1 MTLTGTTLPSSA
13 KSRVIPS
20 FLPINPAG
28 TAGDSFLDG
37 GTAPGGRWPTGGGSH
52 LDLDIDAG
60 RERQPHQGIDRL
72 GGRVDDVDEALVRP
86 DLELLPAVLVDERAS
101 NDGVLLYPGRQR
113 YRTGDV
119 GAGPLRGLHDLL
131 GRLVEQLVVVRLEP
145 DPDALLCHDG

>member
-1 MTLTGTTLPSSA
+1 MRVMVFGVASMTLTGTTLPSSS
-13 KSRVIPS
+13 KMRVIPS

-28 TAGDSFLDG
+28 TVGGSFLMAERPRG
-37 GTAPGGRWPTGGGSH
+37 APRRRVRRSSH

-60 RERQPHQGIDRL
+60 RQRQPHQRIDRL

-131 GRLVEQLVVVRLEP
+131 GRLVEQLVV
-145 DPDALLCHDG
+145 